1 MIQLKIE
8 IDHFEYFFL
17 RLSTILNYKSKMVKI
32 FPFVF
37 ILLWSSA
44 FITTKP
50 IIDNSD
56 PFSALAFRFSI
67 VTIGFFLFSIYS
79 NQKIFINRKN
89 FIESFFSGVLFHGV
103 YLGGVFF
110 SISKGMPTGIAALI
124 VTLQPILTN
133 ALSGPILNEKVTTKQ
148 WIGVLLGFMGAALVL
163 GVDIGSNIP
172 IIGLAATI
180 IALIAITSSTIWQK
194 KLSNNLPLSVSNM
207 YQALGGFT
215 FHIIVIIFFAKP
227 YIDFSQTF
235 VIAMS
240 HQIFLVSFGAF
251 TILMYLIKN
260 NSASKTVS
268 IFFLI
273 PATSAFMAWLFL
285 NESLS
290 HLDLIG
296 FLITTIGVYI
306 ATRD

>member
-1 MIQLKIE
+1 
-8 IDHFEYFFL
+8 
-17 RLSTILNYKSKMVKI
+17 MVRI
-32 FPFVF
+32 FPLIF

-67 VTIGFFLFSIYS
+67 VAIGFFLFSLYS
-79 NQKIFINRKN
+79 KQIIVVNKKN
-89 FIESFFSGVLFHGV
+89 FFESFFSGVLFHGF

-133 ALSGPILNEKVTTKQ
+133 ALSGPILNEKVTIKQ
-148 WIGVLLGFMGAALVL
+148 WVGVLLGFAGAAIVL
-163 GVDIGSNIP
+163 GLDVGENIP
-172 IIGLAATI
+172 LVGLVATI

-194 KLSNNLPLSVSNM
+194 KISNNLPLSVSNM
-207 YQALGGFT
+207 YQALGGVT
-215 FHIIVIIFFAKP
+215 FHIIIIIFFAKP
-227 YIDFSQTF
+227 YINFTQTF
-235 VIAMS
+235 LVAMS

-251 TILMYLIKN
+251 TILMYLIKK

-273 PATSAFMAWLFL
+273 PATSAFMAWFFL
-285 NESLS
+285 NESLTN
-290 HLDLIG
+290 LDLLG
-296 FLITTIGVYI
+296 FFITTIGVYI

>member
-1 MIQLKIE
+1 MIFNLQ
-8 IDHFEYFFL
+8 
-17 RLSTILNYKSKMVKI
+17 TKMIKI
-32 FPFVF
+32 FPLVF

-67 VTIGFFLFSIYS
+67 VAIGFFLFSIYS
-79 NQKIFINRKN
+79 KQKVLINKKN
-89 FIESFFSGVLFHGV
+89 FFESFLSGVLFHGL

-133 ALSGPILNEKVTTKQ
+133 ALSGPILNEKVTSKQ
-148 WIGVLLGFMGAALVL
+148 WLGVLLGFIGATLVL
-163 GVDIGSNIP
+163 GLDIGSDIP
-172 IIGLAATI
+172 ITGLIATI
-180 IALIAITSSTIWQK
+180 VSLIAITSSTIWQK

-207 YQALGGFT
+207 YQAVGGLT
-215 FHIIVIIFFAKP
+215 FHIIVIIFFVKP
-227 YIDFSQTF
+227 YINFSQTF
-235 VIAMS
+235 MIAMS

-251 TILMYLIKN
+251 TILMFLIKN

-268 IFFLI
+268 IFFFD
-273 PATSAFMAWLFL
+273 TSHICFYGLVIFK
-285 NESLS
+285 
-290 HLDLIG
+290 
-296 FLITTIGVYI
+296 
-306 ATRD
+306 RDFN

>member
-1 MIQLKIE
+1 
-8 IDHFEYFFL
+8 
-17 RLSTILNYKSKMVKI
+17 MVKV
-32 FPFVF
+32 FPLLF

-56 PFSALAFRFSI
+56 PFAALAFRFII
-67 VTIGFFLFSIYS
+67 VAFGFFLFSIYS
-79 NQKIFINRKN
+79 KQKIIIQKKN
-89 FIESFFSGVLFHGV
+89 LIESFFSGVLFHGF

-133 ALSGPILNEKVTTKQ
+133 ALSGPILNEKVTIKQ
-148 WIGVLLGFMGAALVL
+148 WIGVLLGFVGAAIVL
-163 GVDIGSNIP
+163 GFDIGSDIP
-172 IIGLAATI
+172 MIGLVATI
-180 IALIAITSSTIWQK
+180 ISLIAITASTIWQK

-207 YQALGGFT
+207 YQAIGGFT
-215 FHIIVIIFFAKP
+215 FHLIVIIFFAKP
-227 YIDFSQTF
+227 YIDFTQTF
-235 VIAMS
+235 VIAMG
-240 HQIFLVSFGAF
+240 HQILLVSFGAF

-285 NESLS
+285 NENLTN
-290 HLDLIG
+290 LDLLG

-306 ATRD
+306 ATRN

>member
-1 MIQLKIE
+1 
-8 IDHFEYFFL
+8 
-17 RLSTILNYKSKMVKI
+17 MVKV
-32 FPFVF
+32 FPFIFV
-37 ILLWSSA
+37 LLWSSA

-50 IIDNSD
+50 IIDNSE
-56 PFSALAFRFSI
+56 PFSALAFRFLF
-67 VTIGFFLFSIYS
+67 VAIGFYLFCLISK
-79 NQKIFINRKN
+79 QKILINKKN
-89 FIESFFSGVLFHGV
+89 FIESFLSGVLFHGF

-133 ALSGPILNEKVTTKQ
+133 ALSGPILKERVSNKQ
-148 WIGVLLGFMGAALVL
+148 WLGVILGFIGAAIVL
-163 GVDIGSNIP
+163 GLDIGSEIP
-172 IIGLAATI
+172 IAGLIATI

-194 KLSNNLPLSVSNM
+194 KLSNNLPLPVSNM
-207 YQALGGFT
+207 YQAIGGFV
-215 FHIIVIIFFAKP
+215 FHLFVILFFAKP
-227 YIDFSQTF
+227 YINFSETF
-235 VIAMS
+235 IIAMG

-285 NESLS
+285 NESLTN
-290 HLDLIG
+290 LDLLG

>member
-1 MIQLKIE
+1 
-8 IDHFEYFFL
+8 
-17 RLSTILNYKSKMVKI
+17 MVKV
-32 FPFVF
+32 FPLLF

-56 PFSALAFRFSI
+56 PFAALAFRFII
-67 VTIGFFLFSIYS
+67 VAFGFFLFSIYS
-79 NQKIFINRKN
+79 KQKIIIQKKN
-89 FIESFFSGVLFHGV
+89 LIESFFSGVLFHGF

-133 ALSGPILNEKVTTKQ
+133 ALSGPILNEKVTIKQ
-148 WIGVLLGFMGAALVL
+148 WIGVLLGFVGAAIVL
-163 GVDIGSNIP
+163 GFDVGSDIP
-172 IIGLAATI
+172 MIGLVATI
-180 IALIAITSSTIWQK
+180 ISLIAITTSTIWQK

-207 YQALGGFT
+207 YQAIGGFT
-215 FHIIVIIFFAKP
+215 FHLIVIIFFAKP

-235 VIAMS
+235 VIAMG
-240 HQIFLVSFGAF
+240 HQILLVSFGAF

-285 NESLS
+285 NENLTN
-290 HLDLIG
+290 LDLLG

-306 ATRD
+306 ATRN

>member
-1 MIQLKIE
+1 MIK
-8 IDHFEYFFL
+8 
-17 RLSTILNYKSKMVKI
+17 V
-32 FPFVF
+32 FPFIF

-56 PFSALAFRFSI
+56 PFSALAFRFAL
-67 VTIGFFLFSIYS
+67 VALGFFLFSIYS
-79 NQKIFINRKN
+79 KKKIIVDRRN
-89 FIESFFSGVLFHGV
+89 FFESFFSGVLFHGI

-133 ALSGPILNEKVTTKQ
+133 ALSGPILQEKVSIKQ
-148 WIGVLLGFMGAALVL
+148 WIGVLLGFSGAVIVL
-163 GVDIGSNIP
+163 GFDIGTEIP
-172 IIGLAATI
+172 TVGLFATVV
-180 IALIAITSSTIWQK
+180 ALIAITTSTIWQK
-194 KLSNNLPLSVSNM
+194 KLSDNLPLSVSNM
-207 YQALGGFT
+207 NQALGGFV
-215 FHIIVIIFFAKP
+215 FHIVIIILFAEP
-227 YIDFSQTF
+227 YIDFSNTF
-235 VIAMS
+235 LIAMS

-251 TILMYLIKN
+251 TILMFLIKR

-273 PATSAFMAWLFL
+273 PPTSALMAWLFL

-290 HLDLIG
+290 NLDLLG
-296 FLITTIGVYI
+296 FLIATIGVYI

>member
-1 MIQLKIE
+1 
-8 IDHFEYFFL
+8 
-17 RLSTILNYKSKMVKI
+17 MVKV
-32 FPFVF
+32 FPLLF

-56 PFSALAFRFSI
+56 PFAALAFRFII
-67 VTIGFFLFSIYS
+67 VAFGFFLFSIYS
-79 NQKIFINRKN
+79 KQKIIIQKKN
-89 FIESFFSGVLFHGV
+89 LIESFFSGVLFHGF

-133 ALSGPILNEKVTTKQ
+133 ALSGPILNEKVTIKQ
-148 WIGVLLGFMGAALVL
+148 WIGVLLGFVGAAIVL
-163 GVDIGSNIP
+163 GFDVGSDIP
-172 IIGLAATI
+172 MIGLVATI
-180 IALIAITSSTIWQK
+180 ISLIAITTSTIWQK

-207 YQALGGFT
+207 YQAIGGFT
-215 FHIIVIIFFAKP
+215 FHLIVIIFFAKP
-227 YIDFSQTF
+227 YIDFTQTF
-235 VIAMS
+235 VIAMG
-240 HQIFLVSFGAF
+240 HQIILVSFGAF

-285 NESLS
+285 NENLTN
-290 HLDLIG
+290 LDLLG

-306 ATRD
+306 ATRN

>member
-1 MIQLKIE
+1 
-8 IDHFEYFFL
+8 
-17 RLSTILNYKSKMVKI
+17 MVRI
-32 FPFVF
+32 FPLIF

-56 PFSALAFRFSI
+56 PFAALAFRFFF
-67 VTIGFFLFSIYS
+67 VALGFWLFSLYS
-79 NQKIFINRKN
+79 KYSIIISQKNL
-89 FIESFFSGVLFHGV
+89 IESLFSGVLFHGF
-103 YLGGVFF
+103 YLGGVFY
-110 SISKGMPTGIAALI
+110 SISIGMPTSIAALI
-124 VTLQPILTN
+124 VTLQPVLTN
-133 ALSGPILNEKVTTKQ
+133 ALSGPILGEKVTMKQ
-148 WIGVLLGFMGAALVL
+148 WIGVLLGFLGAALVL
-163 GVDIGSNIP
+163 GLDVGSDIP
-172 IIGLAATI
+172 LLGLVATI
-180 IALIAITSSTIWQK
+180 VALIAITTSTIWQK
-194 KLSNNLPLSVSNM
+194 KISNNLPLPVSNL
-207 YQALGGFT
+207 YQAIGGCS
-215 FHIIVIIFFAKP
+215 FHIMIIIFFAEP
-227 YIDFSQTF
+227 YIDFTKTF
-235 VIAMS
+235 IISMS

-285 NESLS
+285 DENLTN
-290 HLDLIG
+290 LDLLG

>member
-1 MIQLKIE
+1 
-8 IDHFEYFFL
+8 
-17 RLSTILNYKSKMVKI
+17 MVKV
-32 FPFVF
+32 FPFIF

-56 PFSALAFRFSI
+56 PFSALAFRFAI
-67 VTIGFFLFSIYS
+67 VALGFFVFSIYS
-79 NQKIFINRKN
+79 KKKIIVDRRN
-89 FIESFFSGVLFHGV
+89 FFESFFSGVLFHGV

-133 ALSGPILNEKVTTKQ
+133 ALSGPILNEKVSTKQ
-148 WIGVLLGFMGAALVL
+148 WIGVLLGFSGAVMVL
-163 GVDIGSNIP
+163 GLDIGTKIP
-172 IIGLAATI
+172 TIGLVATI
-180 IALIAITSSTIWQK
+180 VALIAITASTIWQK

-207 YQALGGFT
+207 NQALGGFI
-215 FHIIVIIFFAKP
+215 FHITIIILFAEP
-227 YIDFSQTF
+227 YINFSKTF
-235 VIAMS
+235 LIAMS

-251 TILMYLIKN
+251 TILMFLIKR

-273 PATSAFMAWLFL
+273 PPTSAFMAWLFL

-290 HLDLIG
+290 NLDLLG

>member
-1 MIQLKIE
+1 MI
-8 IDHFEYFFL
+8 
-17 RLSTILNYKSKMVKI
+17 RI
-32 FPFVF
+32 FPFIFV
-37 ILLWSSA
+37 LLWSSA

-56 PFSALAFRFSI
+56 PFAALAFRFAL
-67 VTIGFFLFSIYS
+67 VAFGFFLFSIYTRQ
-79 NQKIFINRKN
+79 NIIVTKKKF
-89 FIESFFSGVLFHGV
+89 FESFFSGVLFHGL
-103 YLGGVFF
+103 YLGGVFY
-110 SISKGMPTGIAALI
+110 SISIGMPTGIAALI

-133 ALSGPILNEKVTTKQ
+133 ALSGPILNEKVSAKQ
-148 WIGVLLGFMGAALVL
+148 WIGVLLGFAGAGLVL
-163 GVDIGSNIP
+163 GFDIGSKIP
-172 IIGLAATI
+172 TTGLIATI
-180 IALIAITSSTIWQK
+180 IALFAITFSTIWQK

-207 YQALGGFT
+207 NQAFGGCV
-215 FHIIVIIFFAKP
+215 FHLLIVFLLVDP

-235 VIAMS
+235 IIAMS
-240 HQIFLVSFGAF
+240 HQIIFVSFGAF

-285 NESLS
+285 NETLTN
-290 HLDLIG
+290 LDLIG
-296 FLITTIGVYI
+296 FLITSIGVYI

>member
-1 MIQLKIE
+1 
-8 IDHFEYFFL
+8 
-17 RLSTILNYKSKMVKI
+17 MVKV
-32 FPFVF
+32 FPFIF

-56 PFSALAFRFSI
+56 PFSALAFRFGL
-67 VTIGFFLFSIYS
+67 VAIGFFLFSIYS
-79 NQKIFINRKN
+79 KKKIIVDRKN
-89 FIESFFSGVLFHGV
+89 FLESFFSGVLFHGV

-133 ALSGPILNEKVTTKQ
+133 ALSGPILNEKVSVKQ
-148 WIGVLLGFMGAALVL
+148 WIGVLLGFSGAVMVL
-163 GVDIGSNIP
+163 GFDIGNEIP
-172 IIGLAATI
+172 TIGLVATI
-180 IALIAITSSTIWQK
+180 IALVAITTSTIWQK

-207 YQALGGFT
+207 NQALGGFI
-215 FHIIVIIFFAKP
+215 FHIIIIILFAEP
-227 YIDFSQTF
+227 YIDFSTTF
-235 VIAMS
+235 LVAMS

-251 TILMYLIKN
+251 TILMFLIKR

-273 PATSAFMAWLFL
+273 PPTSALMAWLFL

-290 HLDLIG
+290 NLDLLG
-296 FLITTIGVYI
+296 FLIATIGVYI